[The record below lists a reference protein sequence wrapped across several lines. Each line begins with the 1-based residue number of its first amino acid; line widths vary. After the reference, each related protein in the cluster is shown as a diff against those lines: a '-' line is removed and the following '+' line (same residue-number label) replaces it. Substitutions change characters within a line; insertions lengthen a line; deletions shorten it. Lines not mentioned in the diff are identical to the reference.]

1 MDENALKQ
9 EGRTGEIKL
18 LRRLNKYEFAVEIR
32 VMREGLNNNK
42 WDYRNLRE
50 HYKTFLGQPILIAYV
65 GTKIGDG
72 HNMRTVRLPD
82 GGVEYTFVDGTAE
95 RIIGTLSENEDD
107 FRLEESGGELWM
119 IAKGRIFSF
128 YAREAVE
135 KIIDT
140 GSMDVSAE
148 TEIYEENI
156 GENGVE
162 IFENWA
168 GLGVT
173 ILGDDV
179 PPAIPGAR
187 IKAMSVRDDVEG
199 MKLRAASLLRED
211 NAAPD
216 NEKKKGVNDSMNKRK
231 IALLQKMFPGYTVL
245 GGSEDGM
252 KVCLL
257 NNETMQPAGYIF
269 KDEADKSGVVAERIC
284 GMSASTV
291 FKFGE
296 EEIAFDFEQIADG
309 LMAKL
314 VAANSDIQAK
324 DAKIAELEAKV
335 KEQHE
340 TEMKRRVSD
349 AKKAVMNRLDA
360 LNKDRDERCAY
371 SKQLAEEVCAK
382 CESGCFNECMNEKD
396 EWCGDK
402 MAVMELE
409 AACAREQ
416 ERMDNENAEKAKKSV
431 SWNTLIPDHANN
443 ENDTQALLNWV
454 NG

>member
-1 MDENALKQ
+1 
-9 EGRTGEIKL
+9 
-18 LRRLNKYEFAVEIR
+18 
-32 VMREGLNNNK
+32 
-42 WDYRNLRE
+42 
-50 HYKTFLGQPILIAYV
+50 
-65 GTKIGDG
+65 
-72 HNMRTVRLPD
+72 
-82 GGVEYTFVDGTAE
+82 
-95 RIIGTLSENEDD
+95 
-107 FRLEESGGELWM
+107 
-119 IAKGRIFSF
+119 
-128 YAREAVE
+128 
-135 KIIDT
+135 
-140 GSMDVSAE
+140 MDVSAE
-148 TEIYEENI
+148 TEIYEESV

-162 IFENWA
+162 IFEKWA

-211 NAAPD
+211 SAAPD
-216 NEKKKGVNDSMNKRK
+216 NEKKKGVKFSMNKRK
-231 IALLQKMFPGYTVL
+231 TALLQKMFSGYTVL

-257 NNETMQPAGYIF
+257 NNETMQPAGYVF
-269 KDEADKSGVVAERIC
+269 TDEADKSGVVKERIC

-360 LNKDRDERCAY
+360 LNKGRDERCAY
-371 SKQLAEEVCAK
+371 DKKLAEEGCAK
-382 CESGCFNECMNEKD
+382 CESGCFNECMEGC

-416 ERMDNENAEKAKKSV
+416 ERMDNEKLSKKTM
-431 SWNTLIPDHANN
+431 SWNNLVPDPTHN